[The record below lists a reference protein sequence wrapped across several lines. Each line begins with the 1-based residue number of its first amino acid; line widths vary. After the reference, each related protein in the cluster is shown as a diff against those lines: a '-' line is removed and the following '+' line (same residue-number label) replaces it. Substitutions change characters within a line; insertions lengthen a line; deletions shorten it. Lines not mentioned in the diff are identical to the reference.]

1 MSKTEVLILI
11 GITGFAAVV
20 LILLMLYQALGLGAR
35 WQKEKLKETAQRDLA
50 DLFVFVDYNKLAIV
64 QFAAYLLLPVI
75 VWIATGNPIF
85 TAIALAVPFIA
96 PKMVVS
102 RMRKRRLKQ
111 FVYQFP
117 DAMMMMAA
125 SLRAG
130 TSIAVALENLVNET
144 KPPINQ
150 EFALM
155 LRAQRLGVSFED
167 SLKDMEKRLPV
178 QEFLMFSAGL
188 RIARE
193 TGGNLA
199 DMLESL
205 ADTIYRKMQVEGKI
219 ESLTAQGKVQGAVMA
234 GLPLFLMLVLDF
246 MEPRA
251 MHPLFH
257 TLTGWVVL
265 VIIGFME
272 FMGWLG
278 IRRITNIDV

>member
-1 MSKTEVLILI
+1 MSAEATYWLI
-11 GITGFAAVV
+11 GICGFGAAAA
-20 LILLMLYQALGLGAR
+20 LFILLGQALGLGAR
-35 WQKEKLKETAQRDLA
+35 WQKERIKETASRDLA
-50 DLFVFVDYNKLAIV
+50 DLFVFIDYNKLAMV

-75 VWIATGNPIF
+75 VWIVSQNPLF
-85 TAIALAVPFIA
+85 TAISLAVPFLA
-96 PKMVVS
+96 PKVVVGM
-102 RMRKRRLKQ
+102 MRKRRLKQ
-111 FVYQFP
+111 FASQFP

-130 TSIAVALENLVNET
+130 TSLSVALENLVNET

-155 LRAQRLGVSFED
+155 LRAQKLGASFED
-167 SLKDMEKRLPV
+167 SLKDMEKRLPI
-178 QEFLMFSAGL
+178 QEFIMFSAGL

-219 ESLTAQGKVQGAVMA
+219 ESLTAQGKVQGMVMA
-234 GLPLFLMLVLDF
+234 GLPLLLMLVLDL
-246 MEPRA
+246 MEPKA

-257 TLTGWVVL
+257 TLTGWIVL
-265 VIIGFME
+265 GGIGFME
-272 FMGWLG
+272 AMGWYG
-278 IRRITNIDV
+278 IRRITSIDV